1 MKTLYLCK
9 FPKYR
14 HSIKLNFFM
23 QYKVSKNNRRLRG
36 ELKVAS
42 SKSISNRLLIIQA
55 LSKTS
60 FQLYNLSESEDT
72 RVLQQA
78 LESGQSVV
86 DIGHAGTAMRFL
98 TAYFANSDRDV
109 VLTGSERMK
118 QRPIGNL
125 VKALQDL
132 GADIKY
138 LEREGYPPLY
148 IHGKPLEGGKVKID
162 GSISSQFISALLMVA
177 PTFSKGLELELE
189 NQVISSDYIQ
199 MTIKIMEQA
208 GVKVEKND
216 RLLKVAPQLYRASDM
231 YVEGDWSG
239 VSYWYEAAALS
250 DDAEL
255 QVLTLQQNSV
265 QGDARC
271 ADFFAHL
278 GIETTYTD
286 EGIIIRK
293 KGNLPKR
300 FDYNF
305 INNPD
310 LVQTVAV
317 TCVMLGLPFRFQGTQ
332 SLKIKETDRILAL
345 QNELKKFGAILSYS
359 DDGTLEWDGSL
370 KQISNEPIV
379 ISTYNDHR
387 MAMAFAPVA
396 IKGSPIWIDNPK
408 VVVKSYPNFWNDIQ
422 ILGYNIEEI

>member
-1 MKTLYLCK
+1 
-9 FPKYR
+9 
-14 HSIKLNFFM
+14 M
-23 QYKVSKNNRRLRG
+23 QYKVSKHSRKLRG

-42 SKSISNRLLIIQA
+42 SKSISNRLLIIRA
-55 LSKTS
+55 LSEKP
-60 FQLYNLSESEDT
+60 FQLLNLSESEDT

-78 LESGQSVV
+78 LEGRQAVV

-98 TAYFANSDRDV
+98 TAYFANADRDV

-138 LEREGYPPLY
+138 LEKEGYPPLY
-148 IHGKPLEGGKVKID
+148 IRGKQLEGGHVKID
-162 GSISSQFISALLMVA
+162 GSTSSQFISALLMVA
-177 PTFSKGLELELE
+177 PTFKNGLDIELE
-189 NQVISSDYIQ
+189 NQVISLDYIQ

-216 RLLKVAPQLYRASDM
+216 RRLSVKPQSYYAQDM
-231 YVEGDWSG
+231 FVEGDWSG

-250 DDAEL
+250 EEAEI
-255 QVLTLQQNSV
+255 QVLTLQQESV

-271 ADFFAHL
+271 AEIFRHL
-278 GIETTYTD
+278 GIQTSFTD
-286 EGIIIRK
+286 EGIVIQRK
-293 KGNLPKR
+293 ENPPAR

-317 TCVMLGLPFRFQGTQ
+317 TCVMLGVPFRFEGTQ
-332 SLKIKETDRILAL
+332 SLRIKETDRILAL
-345 QNELKKFGAILSYS
+345 QNELKKFGAVLHYS
-359 DDGTLEWDGSL
+359 DDGTLEWDGSIH
-370 KQISNEPIV
+370 KTSNEPVV
-379 ISTYNDHR
+379 ILTYNDHR

-396 IKGSPIWIDNPK
+396 IKGTPIYIDNPK
-408 VVVKSYPNFWNDIQ
+408 VVAKSYPNFWNDIQ
-422 ILGYNIEEI
+422 VLGYNIKEIFG

>member
-1 MKTLYLCK
+1 
-9 FPKYR
+9 
-14 HSIKLNFFM
+14 M
-23 QYKVSKNNRRLRG
+23 QYKVTRNNKQLRG
-36 ELKVAS
+36 ELKVVS
-42 SKSISNRLLIIQA
+42 SKSISNRLLIIRA
-55 LSKTS
+55 LSEKP
-60 FQLYNLSESEDT
+60 FQLFNLSESEDT

-78 LESGQSVV
+78 LESSQAVV

-138 LEREGYPPLY
+138 LEKEGFPPLY
-148 IHGKPLEGGKVKID
+148 IHGRRLEGGQVKID

-177 PTFSKGLELELE
+177 PTFKKGLVLELE
-189 NQVISSDYIQ
+189 NQIISSDYIQ

-208 GVKVEKND
+208 GVKVEKNERFLRVD
-216 RLLKVAPQLYRASDM
+216 PQTYHAQDVI
-231 YVEGDWSG
+231 VEGDWSG
-239 VSYWYEAAALS
+239 VSYWYEATAL
-250 DDAEL
+250 AESAEV

-271 ADFFAHL
+271 TEIFEHL
-278 GIETTYTD
+278 GVETTFTD
-286 EGIIIRK
+286 EGIILRK
-293 KGNLPKR
+293 MGNPPAR
-300 FDYNF
+300 FDYDF

-332 SLKIKETDRILAL
+332 SLRIKETDRILAL
-345 QNELKKFGAILSYS
+345 QNELKKFGAILRYS
-359 DDGTLEWDGSL
+359 DEGILEWDGKLHETSA
-370 KQISNEPIV
+370 NPIV

-396 IKGSPIWIDNPK
+396 IKGFPIWIDNPK
-408 VVVKSYPNFWNDIQ
+408 VVAKSYPNFWNDLQ
-422 ILGYNIEEI
+422 ILGYKIEEIKD

>member
-1 MKTLYLCK
+1 
-9 FPKYR
+9 
-14 HSIKLNFFM
+14 M
-23 QYKVSKNNRRLRG
+23 QYRVTRNSGNLRG

-42 SKSISNRLLIIQA
+42 SKSISNRLLIIRA
-55 LSKTS
+55 LSEKP
-60 FQLYNLSESEDT
+60 FQLFNLSESEDT
-72 RVLQQA
+72 RALQQA
-78 LESGQSVV
+78 LEGRQAVV

-138 LEREGYPPLY
+138 LEKEGFPPLY
-148 IHGKPLEGGKVKID
+148 IHGKRLDGGQVKID

-177 PTFSKGLELELE
+177 PTFKKGLVLELE

-199 MTIKIMEQA
+199 MTIKIMEHA
-208 GVKVEKND
+208 GVRVEQED
-216 RLLKVAPQLYRASDM
+216 RVLRVNPQPYQAQDM
-231 YVEGDWSG
+231 FVEGDWSG

-250 DDAEL
+250 ESAEI

-271 ADFFAHL
+271 TEIFAHL
-278 GIETTYTD
+278 GVETTFTD
-286 EGIIIRK
+286 EGIVLRK
-293 KGNLPKR
+293 KGNPPAR

-332 SLKIKETDRILAL
+332 SLRIKETDRILAL
-345 QNELKKFGAILSYS
+345 QNELKKFGATLKYY
-359 DDGTLEWDGSL
+359 DDGTLEWDGKLHNVSTDT
-370 KQISNEPIV
+370 IV

-396 IKGSPIWIDNPK
+396 IKGFPIRIDNPK
-408 VVVKSYPNFWNDIQ
+408 VVAKSYPNFWNDMK
-422 ILGYNIEEI
+422 ILGYIIEEIKE

>member
-1 MKTLYLCK
+1 
-9 FPKYR
+9 
-14 HSIKLNFFM
+14 M
-23 QYKVSKNNRRLRG
+23 QYKVLKPSKKLRG

-42 SKSISNRLLIIQA
+42 SKSISNRLLIIRA
-55 LSKTS
+55 LSEKP
-60 FQLYNLSESEDT
+60 FQLINLSESEDT

-78 LESGQSVV
+78 LEGRQAVV

-125 VKALQDL
+125 VKALQEL
-132 GADIKY
+132 GAEIKY
-138 LEREGYPPLY
+138 LEKEGFPPLY
-148 IHGKPLEGGKVKID
+148 IRGRRLEGGHVKID

-177 PTFSKGLELELE
+177 PTFRNGLDLELE

-208 GVKVEKND
+208 GVKVEKNE
-216 RLLKVAPQLYRASDM
+216 RWLRVKPQSYRSHDM
-231 YVEGDWSG
+231 FVEGDWSG
-239 VSYWYEAAALS
+239 VSYWYEAAALAE
-250 DDAEL
+250 DAEI

-271 ADFFAHL
+271 AEIFHHL
-278 GIETTYTD
+278 GIETSFTD

-293 KGNLPKR
+293 KGNPPTR
-300 FDYNF
+300 FDYDF

-317 TCVMLGLPFRFQGTQ
+317 TCVMLGVPFRFQGTQ
-332 SLKIKETDRILAL
+332 SLRIKETDRILAL
-345 QNELKKFGAILSYS
+345 QNELKKFGAILHYS
-359 DDGTLEWDGSL
+359 DDGTLEWDGTL
-370 KQISNEPIV
+370 KNIPNEPIV

-396 IKGSPIWIDNPK
+396 IKGTPVRIDNPK
-408 VVVKSYPNFWNDIQ
+408 VVAKSYPNFWNDIKV
-422 ILGYNIEEI
+422 LGYHIEEIAE

>member
-1 MKTLYLCK
+1 
-9 FPKYR
+9 
-14 HSIKLNFFM
+14 M
-23 QYKVSKNNRRLRG
+23 QYKVLKSSKKLRG

-42 SKSISNRLLIIQA
+42 SKSISNRLLIIRA
-55 LSKTS
+55 LSEKP
-60 FQLYNLSESEDT
+60 FQLINLSESEDT

-78 LESGQSVV
+78 LEGRQAVV

-125 VKALQDL
+125 VKALQEL
-132 GADIKY
+132 GAEIKY
-138 LEREGYPPLY
+138 LEKEGFPPLY
-148 IHGKPLEGGKVKID
+148 IRGRRLEGGHVKID

-177 PTFSKGLELELE
+177 PTFRNGLDLELE

-208 GVKVEKND
+208 GVKVEKNER
-216 RLLKVAPQLYRASDM
+216 RLRVKPQSYRSQDM
-231 YVEGDWSG
+231 FVEGDWSG
-239 VSYWYEAAALS
+239 VSYWYEAAALAE
-250 DDAEL
+250 DAEI

-271 ADFFAHL
+271 AEIFHHL
-278 GIETTYTD
+278 GIETSFTD

-293 KGNLPKR
+293 KGNPPTR
-300 FDYNF
+300 FDYDF

-317 TCVMLGLPFRFQGTQ
+317 TCVMLGVPFRFQGTQ
-332 SLKIKETDRILAL
+332 SLRIKETDRILAL
-345 QNELKKFGAILSYS
+345 QNELKKFGAILHYS
-359 DDGTLEWDGSL
+359 DDGTLEWDGTL
-370 KQISNEPIV
+370 KNIPNEPIV

-396 IKGSPIWIDNPK
+396 IKGTPVRIDNPK
-408 VVVKSYPNFWNDIQ
+408 VVAKSYPNFWNDIKV
-422 ILGYNIEEI
+422 LGYHIEEIAE